1 MYIEGEEMLKT
12 RIEIL
17 EQANVISKEVAEY
30 VNEVIDM
37 MCEELKEFDVEKAE
51 MFTTHIAMAAER
63 GKSGEGVEELDRDIW
78 ISVTESE
85 NYGKAAEFYEKMLKE
100 APIQFP
106 ENEKQ
111 FIMLHLC
118 NLLEQEKRI

>member
-1 MYIEGEEMLKT
+1 MLKT

-17 EQANVISKEVAEY
+17 EQANVISKEAAEY

-106 ENEKQ
+106 ESEKQ

-118 NLLEQEKRI
+118 NLFEQ